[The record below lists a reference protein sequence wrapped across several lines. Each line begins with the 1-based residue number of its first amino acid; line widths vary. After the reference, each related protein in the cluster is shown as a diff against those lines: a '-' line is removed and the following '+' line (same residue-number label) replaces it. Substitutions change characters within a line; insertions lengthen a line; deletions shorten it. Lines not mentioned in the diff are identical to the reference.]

1 MVGNIKKYLRPTNRN
16 TGKRAPAEQAVAGVQ
31 KEIEEIKALIKENAA
46 KVELMGR
53 SSNID
58 TIKESIERLFRES
71 LSEMTGTLLKNI
83 AVETRNVGTE
93 EHPVFVPDKIMM
105 DLDVTKTV
113 INAKTEETTA
123 SSVESA
129 AEALRKVRKKK
140 E

>member
-1 MVGNIKKYLRPTNRN
+1 MVGNIKKYLRPTNKN

>member
-113 INAKTEETTA
+113 INAKTE
-123 SSVESA
+123 A
-129 AEALRKVRKKK
+129 AWCWA
-140 E
+140 